1 MGIAVAWKGQ
11 GLVGRGFKKHSV
23 REKGRRVTT
32 PVECVILDIPDGL
45 CLNLLGL
52 VVEVGRV
59 RIVADRSGL
68 LGALLAS
75 LTCGGAAAADRLEE
89 MARMIRAQEELAR
102 ESGQPGPEPAP
113 AS

>member
-1 MGIAVAWKGQ
+1 M
-11 GLVGRGFKKHSV
+11 
-23 REKGRRVTT
+23 TT

-45 CLNLLGL
+45 RLDLLGL

-68 LGALLAS
+68 LGGLLAS
-75 LTCGGAAAADRLEE
+75 LTCGGAAAADRLEA
-89 MARMIRAQEELAR
+89 MARLMRADEGSGSGGGAAGQETA
-102 ESGQPGPEPAP
+102 Q